1 MATEIKPIR
10 ICVRTN
16 QAKAIEW
23 QLTRVEADI
32 LGFLVDAS
40 VSHTAWLEKLEIDGE
55 EYYFASRNL
64 ICQQLPFITSKADT
78 VYRVYKKLAEKRL
91 IVYLKDGKKDCIRL
105 TKKALQWNTDN
116 YPNTDANPTEHG
128 YKSESNT
135 DANPTNKRERNNK
148 RERKKS
154 KSESVDSHTDDLFFK
169 VPGLRDK
176 IGYKQHELLN
186 KACGDKETYRKLR
199 GMYHDGRF
207 SKLMDWLE
215 YKNGIKAAAKTSAEI
230 SAMIN
235 KFSEHI
241 LDEIEVAYDYSVMNG
256 YRGITLKQLPD
267 DVLSQYQAKKRR
279 SKKALSA
286 NEIEKRETLKAMI
299 AFREAN
305 TADAIID
312 AHVKISRRV
321 ISEVGRE
328 INRPKIQRMLKDGV
342 FDITSFSRGLP
353 LILKHL
359 NSAVWVRWEHLLN
372 NWDEGVALAEKYEK
386 EELEEQ
392 KLRVA

>member
-1 MATEIKPIR
+1 
-10 ICVRTN
+10 
-16 QAKAIEW
+16 
-23 QLTRVEADI
+23 
-32 LGFLVDAS
+32 
-40 VSHTAWLEKLEIDGE
+40 
-55 EYYFASRNL
+55 
-64 ICQQLPFITSKADT
+64 

-186 KACGDKETYRKLR
+186 KACGDKETYQKLR

-215 YKNGIKAAAKTSAEI
+215 YKNGIKAAAKTPAEI
-230 SAMIN
+230 SAMIH
-235 KFSEHI
+235 KFSEYI

-286 NEIEKRETLKAMI
+286 NEIEKREKLKAMI
-299 AFREAN
+299 AFREAK
-305 TADAIID
+305 TADAILD
-312 AHVKISRRV
+312 AYVELSNREL
-321 ISEVGRE
+321 SEETRDYH
-328 INRPKIQRMLKDGV
+328 RPIIQRMLKDEV
-342 FDITSFSRGLP
+342 FDIASFRRDAPRIFQVHSVWKGLLHLLPNWERGL
-353 LILKHL
+353 
-359 NSAVWVRWEHLLN
+359 E
-372 NWDEGVALAEKYEK
+372 LANKLEK
-386 EELEEQ
+386 ELGAEQ